1 MASLYFLDFRKKQ
14 KEDFLKMLEKLIEY
28 AGGLKIIEK
37 DKIVAVKTHFGEDG
51 NINFVS
57 PLYVRRIVELIKKSG
72 GRAFL
77 IDTTTLYSGR
87 RFKGDTHIELAKEHG
102 FDFAPI
108 IIGDGIY
115 GDEYYEINGS
125 KIARAF
131 KNIDT
136 IFCIS
141 HFKGHLVTG
150 FGGAL
155 KNLGMGFA
163 SKGGKLQL
171 HSRSRPYVE
180 REKCNFCLKCY
191 EYCAYNAIEKNKKT
205 VQINQ
210 NKCSGC
216 AGCMSICSQR
226 AIRFSWSAVS
236 DEVQKGIA
244 QYSANCVRGT
254 KIFYLNFIINITPDC
269 DCLHTSEPPICPD
282 VGILA
287 GFDPVAIDRASYDM
301 VKNEIDKLRPDIDAQ
316 VQLFYGEKF
325 GAGERNYEI
334 KTISI

>member
-1 MASLYFLDFRKKQ
+1 MQTIYFLDSQKKH
-14 KEDFLKMLEKLIEY
+14 KENYLKMLEKLIDVSR
-28 AGGLKIIEK
+28 GLSILSPNML
-37 DKIVAVKTHFGEDG
+37 VAVKTHFGEDG
-51 NINFVS
+51 NLTFVN
-57 PLYVRRIVELIKKSG
+57 PLYVRKVVDMIKNIG
-72 GRAFL
+72 ARPLL

-108 IIGDGIY
+108 VIGDGIY

-141 HFKGHLVTG
+141 HFKGHLLTG

-155 KNLGMGFA
+155 KNLGMGCS

-180 REKCNFCLKCY
+180 KEKCNFCLKCY
-191 EYCAYNAIEKNKKT
+191 NYCGYSAIEKEKKA
-205 VQINQ
+205 VQINH

-216 AGCMSICSQR
+216 AGCMSICPQR
-226 AIRFSWSAVS
+226 AIRFSWSAAS

-244 QYSANCVRGT
+244 QYSANFVKDK
-254 KIFYLNFIINITPDC
+254 KIFYLNFLINITPDC
-269 DCLHTSEPPICPD
+269 DCLYTSEPPICPD

-301 VKNEIDKLRPDIDAQ
+301 VKNDIDKLRPDIDSQ

-325 GAGERNYEI
+325 GAGECNYEI
-334 KTISI
+334 KSI